1 MSIVGMVK
9 DEATRIS
16 RVSDNL
22 EFCHCAVK
30 ALSDLKSFLLQD
42 DSEDEEETFAD
53 NYTWGDQ
60 VRLVRG
66 KVIFSFIGYICSHFF

>member
-9 DEATRIS
+9 NEASRTS

-22 EFCHCAVK
+22 AFSYRTVK
-30 ALSDLKSFLLQD
+30 SLSDLKSLLLQD

-60 VRLVRG
+60 VRLVWG
-66 KVIFSFIGYICSHFF
+66 KLI